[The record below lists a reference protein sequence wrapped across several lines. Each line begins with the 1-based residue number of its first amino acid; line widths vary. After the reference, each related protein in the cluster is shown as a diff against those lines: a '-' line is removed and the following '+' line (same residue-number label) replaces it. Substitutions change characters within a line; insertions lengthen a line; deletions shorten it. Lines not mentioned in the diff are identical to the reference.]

1 MFNFFKKVKKQND
14 DFLPYNFKIG
24 SYIEFDP
31 ILFSNLGL
39 DSKFLFFSYKNIVK
53 KIGIFEANGTKLVN
67 VYLDS
72 ETGEK
77 SYIQLMFSKKEVESC
92 ILFKNYDN
100 IFPASEEDWLTWLG
114 DDSEVGL
121 IGDQHFVIEDTPE
134 ERLQDIVFKAMQK
147 KIPSFKNFENIKVD
161 LQENIFMTDLLH
173 SAASREGLDYLEI
186 LKFIQDNFRGEK
198 WIDKVEGCVHSTNF
212 YINLC
217 EAEAHMTSEY
227 DSYYEVSSGIEFK
240 ETIYSNKDGEP
251 EKIVEKIHALY
262 SRKIFEEFFEFEFIS
277 LNSIKNGDGA
287 YISIDIG
294 IELPKSILGK
304 L

>member
-1 MFNFFKKVKKQND
+1 MFNFFKKEKKQND

-39 DSKFLFFSYKNIVK
+39 DSKFLFSGYRNIVK
-53 KIGIFEANGTKLVN
+53 KIGVFEANGTKLAN

-77 SYIQLMFSKKEVESC
+77 SYIQLMFSGKEVESC

-134 ERLQDIVFKAMQK
+134 ERLQDIVFKVMQK
-147 KIPSFKNFENIKVD
+147 KIPSFNNFEDAKID
-161 LQENIFMTDLLH
+161 LRENIFATDLLH
-173 SAASREGLDYLEI
+173 CAADSEGIDYLEI
-186 LKFIQDNFRGEK
+186 LKIVQDNFKGEK
-198 WIDKVEGCVHSTNF
+198 WIDKVEGDVHSTKF

-217 EAEAHMTSEY
+217 ETEAHITSEY
-227 DSYYEVSSGIEFK
+227 ENYYEVSSGIEFK
-240 ETIYSNKDGEP
+240 EAIYSSKDGDS

-262 SRKIFEEFFEFEFIS
+262 SRKVSEEFFEFEFIS
-277 LNSIKNGDGA
+277 LNSIKNDDGA
-287 YISIDIG
+287 YVSIDIG
-294 IELPKSILGK
+294 IELPKSVLGK